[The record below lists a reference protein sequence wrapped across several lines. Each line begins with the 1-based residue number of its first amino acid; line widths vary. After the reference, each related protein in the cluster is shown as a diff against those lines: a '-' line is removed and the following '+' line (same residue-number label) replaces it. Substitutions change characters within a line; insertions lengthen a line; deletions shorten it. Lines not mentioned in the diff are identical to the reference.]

1 MVLFAFENG
10 KNGDILVQK
19 APACTIQTQAEA
31 VCELFKQHLG
41 IPVYSS
47 DDAAKRMYFLPD
59 VRQQLVKRF
68 GDAFYLSDSELN
80 RKYIADLIFHNE
92 KAQADLESILYPALF
107 VDFEHWMEKQ
117 DAPYVLFESALIF
130 EKRLEKRFDAI
141 VMVSASEA
149 TRLRRAMERDHCDE
163 ATIRARMAKQWP
175 EEGKR
180 LLADY
185 VIWHENDDE
194 DDALMRQI
202 VSVHKFCGI
211 KPQ

>member
-1 MVLFAFENG
+1 MKQVAITGNIGSG
-10 KNGDILVQK
+10 KSW
-19 APACTIQTQAEA
+19 

-41 IPVYSS
+41 IPVYNS
-47 DDAAKRMYFLPD
+47 DSAAKQMYFLPD
-59 VRQQLVKRF
+59 VRQQLVNRF
-68 GDAFYLSDSELN
+68 GDGFYLSDKELN
-80 RKYIADLIFHNE
+80 RKLVADLVFHDE
-92 KAQADLESILYPALF
+92 KALRDLEGILYPALF
-107 VDFEHWMEKQ
+107 VDFKRWTEQ
-117 DAPYVLFESALIF
+117 QNAPYVLFESALVF

-163 ATIRARMAKQWP
+163 AAVRARMAKQWP

-194 DDALMRQI
+194 DGALLEQI
-202 VSVHKFCGI
+202 MEVHKSL
-211 KPQ
+211 